1 MQSMLPPSIAPLLAC
16 GAWAL
21 PAALLASHWLPL
33 AAVWTVLGLAAA
45 WFGHAATGPWRRP
58 LRAGL
63 ATLPA
68 LLAAAGPPAG
78 PPPTLPLG
86 PVQLQGDVLDVV
98 RTPLL
103 GTMQL
108 RLGEA
113 RGALRV
119 QCDRAFE
126 VLPGDAVRLLVRVG
140 APATPDG
147 AQAVHAQG
155 DSAVVTPGPP
165 GPARFAAMARRAC
178 ERTLLQHLPGEAGTL
193 VTTLVLGRGTRPPGH
208 LVQAHQATGLS
219 HLLAVSGAHAAMLA
233 AMVGLSGSRHRR
245 RLGTHPRRTAG
256 LLVLL
261 AVYAA
266 MTGNEP
272 PVLRAL
278 ISCAL
283 TALGAWLGRPSGIA
297 TGLLVPALFT
307 CLVRPDALLGPSFL
321 LSYAAVA
328 GLALATPAAASG
340 SHTIRGWLWSSLRA
354 SAWATLTTAPLTLC
368 FFGQL
373 APWTVLLTPL
383 LAPMVGAMLLGGLLL
398 AVLGLIAPPLAP
410 LLAAPL
416 GWLAEV
422 YAWFVQA
429 ADQLPATPVHALV
442 APAPALLG
450 AFALLALVLLLLAP
464 TRRRVAL
471 ACALLALPHFVPAG
485 WRDVDRCTLL
495 AVGHGQACLVATAAG
510 HQLAIDCGSLQHP
523 FAAADR
529 LVAQLHRRRL
539 DLLVVTHADH
549 DHHNGVPALLQRV
562 PIERAIVPQA
572 LAAAPLLALLQ
583 QHGTAVQ
590 VLAPG
595 ERCTPAPHLVVTA
608 PALPATASDNDQ
620 SLWVSVRLP
629 TLSLLATGDAQELGT
644 AAALASGAAEA
655 HDVLVL
661 PHHGRKNANA
671 PLLLARVRP
680 RACLASAASD
690 DGETAL
696 GALVRRFGAELW
708 VTGLHGDVQLAT
720 SPTAIVGSHAQRPLP
735 P

>member
-21 PAALLASHWLPL
+21 PAALLAPHSLPL
-33 AAVWTVLGLAAA
+33 AAVWTVLGLASA
-45 WFGHAATGPWRRP
+45 WFGAAATAPYRRHA
-58 LRAGL
+58 RAGL
-63 ATLPA
+63 AALPA
-68 LLAAAGPPAG
+68 LLAAAGPPAA
-78 PPPTLPLG
+78 PPPRLPLG
-86 PVQLQGDVLDVV
+86 PVRLQGEVLEVV

-108 RLGEA
+108 RLGEE
-113 RGALRV
+113 RCSLRV

-126 VLPGDAVRLLVRVG
+126 VLPGDRVRLLARVG
-140 APATPDG
+140 APTTPDG
-147 AQAVHAQG
+147 VQTVQAQG
-155 DSAVVTPGPP
+155 GSAIVEPGSL
-165 GPARFAAMARRAC
+165 GPARLAAMARRAC

-233 AMVGLSGSRHRR
+233 AMVGLSGSKHRR

-256 LLVLL
+256 LLLLL

-283 TALGAWLGRPSGIA
+283 TALGAWLGRSSGIA

-328 GLALATPAAASG
+328 GLALAAPARATNAS
-340 SHTIRGWLWSSLRA
+340 SLRGWLWSSLRA
-354 SAWATLTTAPLTLC
+354 SAWATLTTAPLTLG

-398 AVLGLIAPPLAP
+398 AVVGLLAPPLAP
-410 LLAAPL
+410 LLATPL
-416 GWLAEV
+416 QWLAEL
-422 YAWFVQA
+422 YTAAVQA
-429 ADQLPATPVHALV
+429 ADLLPATPVHAL
-442 APAPALLG
+442 ATPPPALLG
-450 AFALLALVLLLLAP
+450 AFVLVALVLLSLAP
-464 TRRRVAL
+464 SRRRVAI
-471 ACALLALPHFVPAG
+471 ACGLLSLPYFLPFCRHE
-485 WRDVDRCTLL
+485 VDRCELL
-495 AVGHGQACLVATAAG
+495 AIGHGQACLLATCSG
-510 HQLAIDCGSLQHP
+510 HQTAIDCGSLQHP

-529 LVAQLHRRRL
+529 LVARLHRREL

-549 DHHNGVPALLQRV
+549 DHHNGIPALLQRV
-562 PIERAIVPQA
+562 PITRAILPTA
-572 LAAAPLLALLQ
+572 LAATSLPELLR
-583 QHGTAVQ
+583 QHGTQVQ
-590 VLAPG
+590 LLAPG
-595 ERCTPAPHLVVTA
+595 ERCTPAVHLVVTA
-608 PALPATASDNDQ
+608 PALPPTASDNDQ
-620 SLWVSVRLP
+620 SLWVSARLGDV
-629 TLSLLATGDAQELGT
+629 SLLATGDAQELGT
-644 AAALASGAAEA
+644 AAALASGIATP
-655 HDVLVL
+655 HTVLVL
-661 PHHGRKNANA
+661 PHHGRRNANA

-696 GALVRRFGAELW
+696 GPLVRRFGAELW
-708 VTGLHGDVQLAT
+708 VTGVHGDVQVTT
-720 SPTAIVGSHAQRPLP
+720 SPAAIVGSHPQRPLP

>member
-1 MQSMLPPSIAPLLAC
+1 MLPPSIAPLLAC

-21 PAALLASHWLPL
+21 PAALLAPHCLPL

-45 WFGHAATGPWRRP
+45 WFGHGATGSWRQP

-63 ATLPA
+63 AALPA
-68 LLAAAGPPAG
+68 LLAAAGSPPG
-78 PPPTLPLG
+78 PPPELPLG
-86 PVQLQGDVLDVV
+86 PVRLQGPVLDVV

-108 RLGEA
+108 RLGDA
-113 RGALRV
+113 HRSLRV

-126 VLPGDAVRLLVRVG
+126 VLPGDRVRFLARVG

-147 AQAVHAQG
+147 APSVHAQS
-155 DSAVVTPGPP
+155 DSARVEAGPL
-165 GPARFAAMARRAC
+165 GPARLAAMARRAC

-245 RLGTHPRRTAG
+245 RLGTHPVRTAG

-278 ISCAL
+278 ISCGL
-283 TALGAWLGRPSGIA
+283 TALGAWLGRPCGIA

-328 GLALATPAAASG
+328 GLALGAPARANG
-340 SHTIRGWLWSSLRA
+340 PRTVRGWLGSSLRA

-383 LAPMVGAMLLGGLLL
+383 LAPMVGVMLLGGLLL
-398 AVLGLIAPPLAP
+398 AGIGLVAPPLAP
-410 LLAAPL
+410 LLATPL
-416 GWLAEV
+416 GWVAEL
-422 YAWFVQA
+422 YAAVVQA
-429 ADQLPATPVHALV
+429 ADQLPATPVHAL
-442 APAPALLG
+442 ATPPPALLG
-450 AFALLALVLLLLAP
+450 AFALLALVLVLLAP
-464 TRRRVAL
+464 SRRRVAL
-471 ACALLALPHFVPAG
+471 ACGLLALPHFLPIG
-485 WRDVDRCTLL
+485 LRDVDRCALL
-495 AVGHGQACLVATAAG
+495 AVGHGQACLVATGSG
-510 HQLAIDCGSLQHP
+510 HQTAIDCGSLQHP
-523 FAAADR
+523 FAAAER

-562 PIERAIVPQA
+562 PIARAIVPQA
-572 LAAAPLLALLQ
+572 LAATPLPALLQ
-583 QHGTAVQ
+583 QHGVAVQ

-595 ERCTPAPHLVVTA
+595 ERCTPAPHLVVSA
-608 PALPATASDNDQ
+608 PALPPNASDNDQ
-620 SLWVSVRLP
+620 SLWVSARLGP
-629 TLSLLATGDAQELGT
+629 VSLLATGDAQELGT
-644 AAALASGAAEA
+644 AAALASDTATP

-690 DGETAL
+690 DGDTAL
-696 GALVRRFGAELW
+696 GPLVRRFGAELW
-708 VTGLHGDVQLAT
+708 VTGQHGDVHLAT
-720 SPTAIVGSHAQRPLP
+720 SPTAISGSHAQRPLP